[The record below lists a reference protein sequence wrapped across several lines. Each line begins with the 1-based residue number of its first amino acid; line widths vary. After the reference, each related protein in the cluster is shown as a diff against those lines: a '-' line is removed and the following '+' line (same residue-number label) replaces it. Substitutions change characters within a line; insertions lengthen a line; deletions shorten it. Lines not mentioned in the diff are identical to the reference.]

1 MSILKKLEDDLKIAL
16 KAKNPDKLAAVR
28 LVKNA
33 VKNKEIE
40 LMHALSETEFYAVLA
55 TMVKQR
61 QESIEQF
68 TKGGRDDLVQKE
80 QGEISVIQ
88 SYLPQPFTPAEVQS
102 LIDQAVL
109 ETQAK
114 SPKDMGLVMKAL
126 KDKTSGRVDGKLL
139 SEQVRQKLGSL

>member
-1 MSILKKLEDDLKIAL
+1 MSILKKLEDDLKVAL

-28 LVKNA
+28 LIKNV